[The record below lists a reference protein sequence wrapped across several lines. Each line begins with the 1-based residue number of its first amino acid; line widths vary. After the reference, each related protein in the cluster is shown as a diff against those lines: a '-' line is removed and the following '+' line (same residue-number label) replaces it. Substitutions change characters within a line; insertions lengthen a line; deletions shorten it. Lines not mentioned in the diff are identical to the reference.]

1 MLGTREIGMAAFSG
15 CAEVTA
21 VHVLKG
27 VQSLGEGVFQG
38 MPALQEVYFEGGDAS
53 VLGESRFQFDEKTG
67 GVRICLPK
75 DAPKDQID
83 AIITKMNQNL
93 LPGRE
98 MVILKDCPD
107 VHTLP

>member
-53 VLGESRFQFDEKTG
+53 VLGESRFQF
-67 GVRICLPK
+67 K
-75 DAPKDQID
+75 D
-83 AIITKMNQNL
+83 L
-93 LPGRE
+93 L
-98 MVILKDCPD
+98 IYCPSSGSAD
-107 VHTLP
+107 SYIV